1 MRFIDHVRKVT
12 AETPQNKLTKAQ
24 QRLIRAVANRK

>member
-12 AETPQNKLTKAQ
+12 VEAQQNKLTKAQ